1 MIEEMSDNIAAI
13 RSNVVNVVTHFF
25 SQDAAITGDEA
36 LVSQLIGRGEVTVDW
51 RGGLFTP
58 L

>member
-1 MIEEMSDNIAAI
+1 MIEEMSVNNLFQNVNIDIMLYNAAI
-13 RSNVVNVVTHFF
+13 
-25 SQDAAITGDEA
+25 AGDEA
-36 LVSQLIGRGEVTVDW
+36 LVSQLIGLGEVTVDW